1 MPPCRRAAAPPR
13 RRAAAPRVAARERW
27 AGCRRSQA
35 MRVAAFARAA
45 TALRR
50 CARALAADHTE
61 MRRVAGAKERRVTK
75 AASMAGRCAGR
86 RLTDNRR

>member
-1 MPPCRRAAAPPR
+1 MSASPFSSAVSCRRAAVP
-13 RRAAAPRVAARERW
+13 
-27 AGCRRSQA
+27 
-35 MRVAAFARAA
+35 RVAAFARAA

-61 MRRVAGAKERRVTK
+61 MRRVAGTKERRVTK
-75 AASMAGRCAGR
+75 AASMAIAAASRMREARRLPAGRCAGR